1 MFLSHRDEFF
11 ANSSIFW
18 FIFSPLFLK
27 FALFTDGQSLE
38 KSRSVWVEQGLVRG
52 KIYKIGEQ
60 QVQIFRG
67 IPYAEPPIGNLR
79 FKKPVKK
86 ARWEREYSATEYGAP
101 CVQFMEFHKHD
112 RYAGI
117 NMKQESEDCLFLN
130 IFSPY
135 NSEDESQLFPIL
147 VWIHGGSFLAG
158 SSDTGI
164 DMEVVAQNIVFK
176 NVTLITVNYR
186 LGPYGFMSINY
197 GSGGSSSTSS
207 GGSSSGSGRNMPKIE
222 GNFGIWDMKLALEWV
237 QRNIKQFNG
246 DPSRVTIMGE
256 SAGAAAASVLA
267 LSPSTKNLVHQ
278 CIAMSGSFTSG
289 WAYHF
294 CFIFCSISLLFMA
307 EYMRCNK
314 VISDAD
320 LEETL
325 SHEST
330 AERTRKRD
338 HCNLQDTVPDCLVNG
353 GNMNTEEMLT
363 CFRNE
368 VNFTSPLFRRALAS
382 ELGVSKMIV
391 DGELI
396 LEAGPDFVEKNAH
409 VPFLT
414 GVARREWAHKKPEY
428 YQFYRYTNL
437 TLPQVEEAVRKVI
450 ESAYVAR
457 LPVKVSNSTIDLISN
472 ATFLRYMEDVDFK
485 VYDMP
490 GVVTRL
496 QDCVLFKAYMRA
508 GQSNLF
514 VYSFDYF
521 PRGTLVEEEK
531 RFYSMFGDNTVSIN
545 RKDSSTHGFKLD
557 AFHGL
562 DHAFIFTQGKATFL
576 LLFKYIFVGYSSNFH
591 IDPFSKRDK
600 AMSRML
606 TRMIANFAIKGN
618 PSTEN
623 FTWPAFTS
631 ESAHYVSLNI
641 PPRVIRGAVHFP
653 APSFWNHEVAMLSKY
668 TMLES
673 KSNDKD
679 VSELTMEERIQL
691 NAYRRAWYVLW
702 LFVGIVAL
710 LIWLLIICFVCH
722 KGHSPT
728 SKTYDNIIVNR

>member
-1 MFLSHRDEFF
+1 MFLFNRDEFF
-11 ANSSIFW
+11 AYSSLFW
-18 FIFSPLFLK
+18 FIFSPLFLN

-79 FKKPVKK
+79 FKKPIKK

-164 DMEVVAQNIVFK
+164 DMEVLAQNIVFK

-186 LGPYGFMSINY
+186 LGPYGFI
-197 GSGGSSSTSS
+197 SSA
-207 GGSSSGSGRNMPKIE
+207 GRNMPKIE
-222 GNFGIWDMKLALEWV
+222 GNFGIWDIKLALEWI

-246 DPSRVTIMGE
+246 DPSKVTIMGE

-267 LSPSTKNLVHQ
+267 LSPVTKNLVHQ

-289 WAYHF
+289 WAVHRQGTPQWD
-294 CFIFCSISLLFMA
+294 MA
-307 EYMRCNK
+307 N
-314 VISDAD
+314 I
-320 LEETL
+320 EETL

-391 DGELI
+391 
-396 LEAGPDFVEKNAH
+396 
-409 VPFLT
+409 
-414 GVARREWAHKKPEY
+414 
-428 YQFYRYTNL
+428 
-437 TLPQVEEAVRKVI
+437 EEAVRKVI
-450 ESAYVAR
+450 ESAYIAR
-457 LPVKVSNSTIDLISN
+457 LPIKVSNSTIDLISN

-496 QDCVLFKAYMRA
+496 QDLEADIEFISPCQAEVDAYVRA

-562 DHAFIFTQGKATFL
+562 DHAFIFTQG
-576 LLFKYIFVGYSSNFH
+576 YSSNFH

-606 TRMIANFAIKGN
+606 TRMIANFVIKGN

-631 ESAHYVSLNI
+631 EAAHYISLNI